1 MLSNSTLTSR
11 RECLTDILYL
21 TVIILVFYTFWLGSY
36 PLFTPDEGRYSE
48 VAREMIVT
56 GDFIT
61 PRVNGVAFL
70 DKPILYYWLQAL
82 AIGLFGIKEWAIRLF
97 PALLGVLGCV
107 TTYFCGRELFN
118 RRTGLLAASILATMP
133 LYFVGAHYAN
143 LDLEVAVWISGSL
156 LFFIT
161 AIQSKKA
168 YKKHLFI
175 ASYLFAAFA
184 FLTKGLIGLAF
195 PSMIV
200 GTWILLLSRWDVLKK
215 MYLILGISLFIAIV
229 LPWYVLV
236 QQANPAFLHY
246 FFVTQQVTR
255 FLSASEFNNQSPFW
269 FYIPIVLIGM
279 FPWTIFL
286 LQTLK
291 KSIHAIW
298 YARKQHATELFLLLW
313 IAIIFVFFSIPH
325 SKTISYI
332 LPIMPALALLIGQ
345 YIACQWK
352 QMSTIS
358 STYFLVLG
366 LLIAATLIAM
376 PHYQWLELAPGLTPY
391 LSIMASILF
400 VSTIIAYWYRKTSLL
415 TLFAI
420 CTSSSALC
428 LLLLTMSASHLNQNS
443 TKLLAAQL
451 KTIIQPQDEIVN
463 YFKFY
468 QDVPMYLE
476 RRVTLVA
483 NWQAPDIA
491 YKDNWVRELW
501 FGMPFQNTSAWL
513 INEDEFWK
521 RWHSDK
527 RIFVF
532 VNNNYLEQF
541 KTRAQY
547 YFFLDKINDIILLS
561 NKPTLLVGQR

>member
-1 MLSNSTLTSR
+1 M
-11 RECLTDILYL
+11 DY
-21 TVIILVFYTFWLGSY
+21 
-36 PLFTPDEGRYSE
+36 
-48 VAREMIVT
+48 VAI
-56 GDFIT
+56 
-61 PRVNGVAFL
+61 A
-70 DKPILYYWLQAL
+70 
-82 AIGLFGIKEWAIRLF
+82 
-97 PALLGVLGCV
+97 LGC
-107 TTYFCGRELFN
+107 
-118 RRTGLLAASILATMP
+118 
-133 LYFVGAHYAN
+133 
-143 LDLEVAVWISGSL
+143 
-156 LFFIT
+156 
-161 AIQSKKA
+161 
-168 YKKHLFI
+168 
-175 ASYLFAAFA
+175 
-184 FLTKGLIGLAF
+184 
-195 PSMIV
+195 
-200 GTWILLLSRWDVLKK
+200 LKK
-215 MYLILGISLFIAIV
+215 NYLILGIILFIAIV